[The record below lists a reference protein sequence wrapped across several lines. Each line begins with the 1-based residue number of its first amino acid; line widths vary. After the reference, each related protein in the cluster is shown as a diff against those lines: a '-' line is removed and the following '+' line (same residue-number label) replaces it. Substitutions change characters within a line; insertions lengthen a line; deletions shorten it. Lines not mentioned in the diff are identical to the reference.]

1 MNRDFCLDS
10 KMNRAIVCIC
20 GYLLFTSSA
29 HALAC
34 NEWYDTMSGFIA
46 ESKQMNGAL
55 SAIEKDAA
63 ATCTYSRKTKIPV
76 MLRNLKVIRSFY
88 TCQGQTGKVAKQT
101 GASLQRLLK
110 KLANETATKC
120 ASVGM

>member
-1 MNRDFCLDS
+1 
-10 KMNRAIVCIC
+10 MNRAIVCIC

-29 HALAC
+29 HALTC
-34 NEWYDTMSGFIA
+34 NEWYETMSGFIA

-63 ATCTYSRKTKIPV
+63 ATCAYSRKTKIPV
-76 MLRNLKVIRSFY
+76 MQRNLKVIRSFY
-88 TCQGQTGKVAKQT
+88 TCQGQTGKAAKQT